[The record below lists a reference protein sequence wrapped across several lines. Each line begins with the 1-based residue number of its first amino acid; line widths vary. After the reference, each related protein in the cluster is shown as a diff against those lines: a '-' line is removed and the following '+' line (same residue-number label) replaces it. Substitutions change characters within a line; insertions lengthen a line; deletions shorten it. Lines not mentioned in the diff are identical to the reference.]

1 MSIKF
6 ITILLFIQV
15 LFCQAFI
22 SHAQRGVKIKPES
35 AKPEVSLY
43 DASYALII
51 GNSEY
56 SMGWS
61 RLSGVKDDISAV
73 RNILEKH
80 GFKVEL
86 EENLASDRFEAR
98 IKKFINDYGFDR
110 NNRLIIYYA
119 GHGHTLDSV
128 GDNRKLGYIIPSDTP
143 LADKDPLGFRQKA
156 VSMYKIQ
163 TFAREI
169 QAKHALFLF
178 DSCFSGKLFTLRNT
192 RTIPPFIF
200 DKINYPLRQ
209 FITAGDET
217 QTVPDESVFR
227 KSFVRGL

>member
-35 AKPEVSLY
+35 AKPDVSLY
-43 DASYALII
+43 DES
-51 GNSEY
+51 
-56 SMGWS
+56 
-61 RLSGVKDDISAV
+61 
-73 RNILEKH
+73 
-80 GFKVEL
+80 
-86 EENLASDRFEAR
+86 LASERCEAR
-98 IKKFINDYGFDR
+98 IKKFINDYCFDR